1 MTEATTNQAHAD
13 VGSQRVARVYAEA
26 LLEVGWRNHQG
37 QEMLDELS
45 ALVHEVFSRDAPL
58 EQFLSSGAIDQERK
72 AAVLRRAFEG
82 RAAPFFVNFL
92 LVLNEHGRLEL
103 LRTILEQYRELYD
116 QRQNRIR
123 ALATSAAPLSPEQAE
138 RVKDRIRQLFQ
149 REPIL
154 ESAVDPGLIG
164 GLVLRVGDYLYDGSV
179 RTRLENLR
187 DQLIE
192 SSSHEIQIGRDRF
205 RAD

>member
-1 MTEATTNQAHAD
+1 MSEATTNQAHAD

-37 QEMLDELS
+37 QELLDDLS
-45 ALVHEVFSRDAPL
+45 ALVHDVFSRDPHM
-58 EQFLSSGAIDQERK
+58 EQFLASGAIDQERK

-82 RAAPFFVNFL
+82 QASPFFVNFL

-103 LRTILEQYRELYD
+103 LRPILGQYRELYD

-123 ALATSAAPLSPEQAE
+123 ARATSAAPLSPEQTE

-154 ESAVDPGLIG
+154 ESAVDPALIG

-205 RAD
+205 RTD